1 MNSKTGLRLKFN
13 AMLIPIVASGLAVIL
28 WADYRHELSTL
39 MEAHALHSTA
49 IGSVDAIGPLDLAML
64 PEVVAARSFRAHLA
78 IGGVILALLVAAV
91 NLALT
96 VFVLHPIGVMHQRI
110 DGMEH
115 GRWRGDVRPTSGDE
129 VGTLD
134 AAFQRLGPELDALM
148 AHALQTER
156 LAAVALVSKR
166 IAAQIEPEVGVIA
179 RVAAAVV
186 EHDSTG
192 AARLAQAAANI
203 LGSVRQLDRLFLPA
217 AGRGSRHRPERR
229 LDGAA

>member
-1 MNSKTGLRLKFN
+1 M
-13 AMLIPIVASGLAVIL
+13 
-28 WADYRHELSTL
+28 
-39 MEAHALHSTA
+39 HSTA

-115 GRWRGDVRPTSGDE
+115 GRWRGDVRATSGDE

-148 AHALQTER
+148 AHALLT
-156 LAAVALVSKR
+156 
-166 IAAQIEPEVGVIA
+166 
-179 RVAAAVV
+179 
-186 EHDSTG
+186 
-192 AARLAQAAANI
+192 AANI